1 MKLRRISTYFA
12 EPSLQECESL
22 KSWQNLDR
30 KVKVEM
36 ENDERIKTQN
46 LTALQIAKGKNHRL
60 EERKNTSIIFFQ
72 HDHQLKKI

>member
-12 EPSLQECESL
+12 EPSLQECGSS

-36 ENDERIKTQN
+36 ENDECIKTPSKSDS
-46 LTALQIAKGKNHRL
+46 LTNSETQK
-60 EERKNTSIIFFQ
+60 S
-72 HDHQLKKI
+72 

>member
-46 LTALQIAKGKNHRL
+46 LTALQIAKRQK
-60 EERKNTSIIFFQ
+60 S
-72 HDHQLKKI
+72 

>member
-36 ENDERIKTQN
+36 ENDERIKTPSKSDS
-46 LTALQIAKGKNHRL
+46 LTNSETQK
-60 EERKNTSIIFFQ
+60 S
-72 HDHQLKKI
+72 

>member
-1 MKLRRISTYFA
+1 MKLRRILTYFA

-36 ENDERIKTQN
+36 ENDERIKTPSKSDS
-46 LTALQIAKGKNHRL
+46 LTNSKRQK
-60 EERKNTSIIFFQ
+60 S
-72 HDHQLKKI
+72 

>member
-1 MKLRRISTYFA
+1 MKLRGISTYFA
-12 EPSLQECESL
+12 EPSLQECESS

-46 LTALQIAKGKNHRL
+46 LTALQISKSRNH
-60 EERKNTSIIFFQ
+60 
-72 HDHQLKKI
+72 